1 MTQSKFEIVGGGS
14 AVREE
19 ILPCRLFTRIG
30 GLGEGC
36 GDYQSRYHTHYL
48 DEVV

>member
-30 GLGEGC
+30 WLGERS

-48 DEVV
+48 DETV